1 MNIQGPQEIMHLM
14 QGVQATGIFR
24 TAIELGVFG
33 EIAKGNKTAGSVA
46 KAIGC
51 KERATRI
58 LLDACG
64 ALGLVEKKG
73 SEYALPAVTEQFL
86 VPGKPTYMGELANL
100 FCGDA
105 LWNSFS
111 RLTDAVKNDGTV
123 MHEHAETP
131 RYHFWEMFARST
143 AAMAAPAA
151 QVLDGHL
158 ADFFAKRPKARV
170 LDVAAG
176 SGFYGF
182 TLAKRPNVELNV
194 LDWPNVLV
202 ETRDWA
208 KKLQVDAS
216 RVKYIEGN
224 LFEVDWQGP
233 YDVIV
238 MSHIFHHFDA
248 PTCEGLM
255 KKAAAALAP
264 GGRIAIQEFVYD
276 AELKNPVAALF
287 SITMLTTTHHGEA
300 FSAADYSR
308 WFEAAGLRSA
318 GMHPSVGMPTT
329 FLFADK
335 P

>member
-1 MNIQGPQEIMHLM
+1 MSIQGPQDIMQLM
-14 QGVQATGIFR
+14 QGAQATSILR
-24 TAIELGVFG
+24 TAIEFGVFA
-33 EIAKGNKTAGSVA
+33 EIAKGNKTAANVA

-51 KERATRI
+51 KERPARI

-64 ALGLVEKKG
+64 ALGLVEKRG
-73 SEYALPAVTEQFL
+73 SEYALPGACDQFL
-86 VPGKPTYMGELANL
+86 VPGKPTYMGELSQL
-100 FCGDA
+100 FCGEA
-105 LWNSFS
+105 LWNSVA
-111 RLTDAVKNDGTV
+111 RLSDAVKNDGTV
-123 MHEHAETP
+123 MDEHAETP

-151 QVLDGHL
+151 QALDGL
-158 ADFFAKRPKARV
+158 LSDFLAKRPKARV

-202 ETRDWA
+202 ETRAWA

-224 LFEVDWQGP
+224 LFEVDFQGP
-233 YDVIV
+233 YDLIV

-276 AELKNPVAALF
+276 AELKNPMAALF
-287 SITMLTTTHHGEA
+287 SIIMLTTTRHGEA
-300 FSAADYSR
+300 FSASDYTR
-308 WFEAAGLRSA
+308 WFEAAGLRAA
-318 GMHPSVGMPTT
+318 GMHASAGMPTT

-335 P
+335 A